1 MQLPIAILSTLC
13 YEPKSNDGT
22 VQAGNTSMNIQAP
35 PSPTLIGSVHRFG
48 PHGVLY
54 EVITI
59 LDNKRAMV
67 RVIDTGEEA
76 PYALDKI
83 FSDPTD

>member
-1 MQLPIAILSTLC
+1 M
-13 YEPKSNDGT
+13 EFRSNDAT
-22 VQAGNTSMNIQAP
+22 AQTGNSSMNIQP
-35 PSPTLIGSVHRFG
+35 PRSPALIGSVHRFG

-54 EVITI
+54 EVIAI
-59 LDNKRAMV
+59 LDNKHAMV

-83 FSDPTD
+83 LADPTD